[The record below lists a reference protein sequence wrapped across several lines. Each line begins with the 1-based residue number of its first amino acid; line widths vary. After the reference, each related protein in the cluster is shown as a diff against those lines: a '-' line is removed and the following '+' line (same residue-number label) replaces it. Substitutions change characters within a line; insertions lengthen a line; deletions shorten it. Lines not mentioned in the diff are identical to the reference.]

1 VDKTPIKNGQNSPLG
16 ILGAT
21 EMQEQ
26 INQNLKNIGIWQRI
40 FFMLLFALVIELVG
54 LLLWLVVILQLGAM
68 LVTGKP
74 NDNILTFGRQLSLYL
89 YHILLFVT
97 FNTDQRPFPFS
108 SWETTESSEPPFSGG
123 ELRSKK

>member
-108 SWETTESSEPPFSGG
+108 SWETMESSEPAFSGG